1 MNESNHDDSQ
11 LQRSSRH
18 YKRKRRR
25 QDMYSSSDESESDGS
40 RRRRRRKEKRQR
52 RRRRD
57 DMERDGSDSGAD
69 LHKRSKKKKKKSKH
83 KKKQRKRRR
92 DDSSSSSSESEDSRN
107 ASSRQDRRQEKKKRK
122 MDSKSCRD
130 GKLDNPDDKQE
141 KSQVECWNAENTYL
155 SVAPPPAAETP
166 QEETGTN
173 PAARRTRM
181 APMSREHYEAE
192 QSKIREVYDEESGR
206 YRLVR
211 GSGEI
216 IERIVSRSAHQQINQ
231 TATRGD
237 GSSFSRSVF
246 QASKHRR

>member
-92 DDSSSSSSESEDSRN
+92 DDSSSSSESEDSRN